1 MHGELFLG
9 TAQLASPYGSV
20 KQVMPPSLDDAVSLV
35 RTAID
40 RGVVTIDTA
49 RAYTGSEEALGAALD
64 GVNHP
69 NLRVITKLD
78 PLGSIPDDAP
88 AEQAVEA
95 AEASVRT
102 SLSTLGSHIVPV
114 MMVHRAKHIHGWNG
128 QVWSHL
134 KRLVQDDVIR
144 SLGVSIQNVEEAFLS
159 IRTPEVSVIQLPV
172 NVLDHRWEDAEVTA
186 ELLRDRPDIEVH
198 ARSVFLQGIFL
209 REPDAWPKIEAIN
222 AEEILAV
229 LNQAVIDYGRDSV
242 ADLCLAWIRSQAW
255 VRGIVVGMEQMA
267 QLEDNLK
274 LFSRPP
280 LSAEEAVS
288 FRELLPRVPEQL
300 LNPALWP
307 PVAGA

>member
-1 MHGELFLG
+1 MHGELVLG

-20 KQVMPPSLDDAVSLV
+20 KLVMPPSLDDAISLV

-49 RAYTGSEEALGAALD
+49 RAYTGSEGALGAALD

-69 NLRVITKLD
+69 DLRVITKLD

-88 AEQAVEA
+88 AELAVEA
-95 AEASVRT
+95 AEASVRA
-102 SLSTLGSHIVPV
+102 SLLTLGSHIVPI
-114 MMVHRAKHIHGWNG
+114 MMIHRAKHIHGWDG
-128 QVWSHL
+128 QVWAHL
-134 KRLVQDDVIR
+134 KRLVQDGVIR
-144 SLGVSIQNVEEAFLS
+144 SLGVSIQNVDEAFLS

-172 NVLDHRWEDAEVTA
+172 NVLDRRWEGAGVTA
-186 ELLRDRPDIEVH
+186 ELLKDRPDIEVH

-209 REPDAWPKIEAIN
+209 REPGAWPRIDAIN
-222 AEEILAV
+222 PEGILAV
-229 LNQAVIDYGRDSV
+229 LNHSVVDYDRESI
-242 ADLCLAWIRSQAW
+242 ADLCLAWIRSQSW
-255 VRGIVVGMEQMA
+255 VHGIVVGMEQMA
-267 QLEDNLK
+267 QLESNLK

-280 LSAEEAVS
+280 LSEEEAIS
-288 FRELLPRVPEQL
+288 FRECLPRVPEQL